1 MVTSKQIIKGAAAWI
16 DSELLTTMHGLPQYG
31 VGVAA
36 ALLSKPAEAKLEQLR
51 QSKEAQAMGILQ
63 DGGFDYD
70 RLREALVGPFPEE
83 GLRLEA
89 DQINNFVNKFL
100 GKLGPILNFQVQGG
114 VTFHRADL
122 EKLLDYIKE
131 A

>member
-1 MVTSKQIIKGAAAWI
+1 MVTSKQIIKGAAMWI

-51 QSKEAQAMGILQ
+51 QSKEAQTMGILQ

-70 RLREALVGPFPEE
+70 RLREALVGPFPAE

-89 DQINNFVNKFL
+89 NQINNFVSKFL

>member
-16 DSELLTTMHGLPQYG
+16 DSELLTSMHGLPQYG

-70 RLREALVGPFPEE
+70 RLREALVGPFPAE

-89 DQINNFVNKFL
+89 DQINNFIGKFL

-122 EKLLDYIKE
+122 EKLLDCIKE